1 LQPACNLESQLR
13 LFATEKS
20 QLQFT
25 CTSHATENISVV
37 TQLQFSRRTNHDA
50 NPTIL
55 KVNEPSLILFFLM
68 LNSGFPHCVFF
79 LFIYETKEYKDI
91 TELLEKSN
99 SEKEKK
105 AKGSLNKTEAI

>member
-1 LQPACNLESQLR
+1 
-13 LFATEKS
+13 
-20 QLQFT
+20 
-25 CTSHATENISVV
+25 
-37 TQLQFSRRTNHDA
+37 
-50 NPTIL
+50 
-55 KVNEPSLILFFLM
+55 M
-68 LNSGFPHCVFF
+68 LNSVYFF

>member
-37 TQLQFSRRTNHDA
+37 TQLQFARRTNHDA

-55 KVNEPSLILFFLM
+55 KVNKPSLILFFFM
-68 LNSGFPHCVFF
+68 LNSVYFF

-99 SEKEKK
+99 SEKEMK
-105 AKGSLNKTEAI
+105 AKSSLNKTEAI